1 MDGMDRCGIS
11 DTGLLEPLGVAIAGY
26 AIGITM
32 LLRLQLASMG
42 IGNFIASSAL
52 YIAIIIALAL
62 ASIIGRRSL
71 GSHSIIP

>member
-1 MDGMDRCGIS
+1 
-11 DTGLLEPLGVAIAGY
+11 
-26 AIGITM
+26 M